1 MSETEKASQP
11 EPRTGGHGATRWD
24 PTTKRIVQAA
34 LLVLTALLLYRVR
47 GVLLPIVVSMVVAYV
62 LEPVVAGL
70 ARETRLTRNMALGLV
85 YLVIIAILI
94 AIPVGTIPQI
104 VSQINVFAAKIP
116 DYLIAIGDFLS
127 EPVLIA
133 GVQIPIN
140 ELRLEEVY
148 ASISS
153 NLIDILRSL
162 GSQSFSL
169 FGSVASVTL
178 STVGWIL
185 VILFISF
192 YMVKDHR
199 LLLRSVVGLLP
210 DAQQPEIYRLARE
223 ISVLWNAFFRARL
236 VLCVIVGVMTFIVAT
251 IIELPNALVLALIA
265 GIGEFVP
272 NVGPILA
279 SIPAMLIAA
288 FQHNT
293 SWLGA
298 HTGAIG
304 FSLIVLLLYFLIQQ
318 VENNYLV
325 PRIIGR
331 ELNMH
336 PMVVFIA
343 ALAGASVAGI
353 LGILI
358 AAPVLA
364 SARLVVIYIHRK
376 LNDLPPFPDEE
387 KVADTAAAGEAS

>member
-1 MSETEKASQP
+1 
-11 EPRTGGHGATRWD
+11 
-24 PTTKRIVQAA
+24 
-34 LLVLTALLLYRVR
+34 
-47 GVLLPIVVSMVVAYV
+47 
-62 LEPVVAGL
+62 
-70 ARETRLTRNMALGLV
+70 MALGIV
-85 YLVIIAILI
+85 YLIIIAVLV

-104 VSQINVFAAKIP
+104 INQINVFATNIP

-127 EPVLIA
+127 QPITIA
-133 GVQIPIN
+133 GMQIPIN

-148 ASISS
+148 ASFSS
-153 NLIDILRSL
+153 NLIDILRSV
-162 GSQSFSL
+162 GTQSFSL

-199 LLLRSVVGLLP
+199 LLLHSVVRLLP
-210 DAQQPEIYRLARE
+210 EAQQPEIYRLAGE
-223 ISVLWNAFFRARL
+223 INGLWNAFFRARL

-288 FQHNT
+288 FQHNA

-298 HTGAIG
+298 HTGAFG
-304 FSLIVLLLYFLIQQ
+304 FAMIVLLLYFLIQQ

-364 SARLVVIYIHRK
+364 SARLVIIYIHRK
-376 LNDLPPFPDEE
+376 LNDLPPFPDEA
-387 KVADTAAAGEAS
+387 VAADATAMESAEET